1 MRVVSLFLF
10 TAISESVMLLTKS
23 SSFGDSNCSSDVE
36 DADALQRI
44 KHSLRKAAVD
54 RNVKTALILGAG
66 ASGALI
72 GLPWFAATAAGTTLV
87 LTIARYRQQK

>member
-1 MRVVSLFLF
+1 
-10 TAISESVMLLTKS
+10 MLLSKNS
-23 SSFGDSNCSSDVE
+23 SSNGSEFIPQDVE

-54 RNVKTALILGAG
+54 RNLKTALILGAG

-72 GLPWFAATAAGTTLV
+72 SLPWFAASAAGTTLV
-87 LTIARYRQQK
+87 LTALRYRQQK

>member
-1 MRVVSLFLF
+1 MFLSK
-10 TAISESVMLLTKS
+10 IS
-23 SSFGDSNCSSDVE
+23 SSDGSEFIPQDVE

-54 RNVKTALILGAG
+54 RNLKTALILGAG

-72 GLPWFAATAAGTTLV
+72 SLPWFAATAAGTTLV
-87 LTIARYRQQK
+87 LTAVRYRQQK

>member
-1 MRVVSLFLF
+1 MFLSK
-10 TAISESVMLLTKS
+10 IS
-23 SSFGDSNCSSDVE
+23 SSDGSEFIPQDVE

-54 RNVKTALILGAG
+54 RNLKTALILGAG

-72 GLPWFAATAAGTTLV
+72 SLPWFAATAAGTTLV
-87 LTIARYRQQK
+87 LTAVRYRQLK